1 MGRLNYDMRRYR
13 PHIVAVEP
21 PGRITNKG
29 DCSSPGS
36 PAVDRRGILHLPAAY
51 DLAAE
56 WICGAGLPVTRDAY
70 PGGSSGPGPLLL
82 YRRFY
87 LRPGRSSATLGHTH
101 EAKIKLI
108 CGDEM
113 KKVDGNWTGR
123 ITGTNNANVFAE
135 IKQDGSKLYGIGR
148 INDPQYGTSV
158 YNFTGVIE
166 GNIVTLSMVP
176 DEKFVNKQETQEVII
191 NGRKMTIT
199 ANMVRHGNVSVKANL
214 VNSSTIE
221 AVSYTHLTLPT
232 N

>member
-1 MGRLNYDMRRYR
+1 MRRYR

-87 LRPGRSSATLGHTH
+87 LRPGRSSATL
-101 EAKIKLI
+101 
-108 CGDEM
+108 CD
-113 KKVDGNWTGR
+113 KV
-123 ITGTNNANVFAE
+123 F
-135 IKQDGSKLYGIGR
+135 
-148 INDPQYGTSV
+148 
-158 YNFTGVIE
+158 
-166 GNIVTLSMVP
+166 LS
-176 DEKFVNKQETQEVII
+176 N
-191 NGRKMTIT
+191 R
-199 ANMVRHGNVSVKANL
+199 
-214 VNSSTIE
+214 
-221 AVSYTHLTLPT
+221 
-232 N
+232 